1 MSRGKHTAPPLAGG
15 GRREGVSDQPW
26 PHPPNPI
33 PEGEGECAFS
43 RPRLRIVN
51 LCSRLAGPFDLELAP
66 GECLA
71 ITGPSGSGKSLF
83 LRMVADLDPNQG
95 EVFLDGVER
104 RTFPASAWRRRVVYN
119 AAEPGW
125 WHERV
130 ADHFTGEA
138 IRFAHTMAPR
148 LALQPSLLDGLVVQ
162 LSTGERQRMA
172 LIRALALQSPVLL
185 LDEPTGALDE
195 ASTTL
200 VEGLLRERLAA
211 SVTIA
216 MVTHSTA
223 QAGRLGHRHLR
234 MENRHLVPA

>member
-1 MSRGKHTAPPLAGG
+1 MAGAG
-15 GRREGVSDQPW
+15 QAAVKV
-26 PHPPNPI
+26 
-33 PEGEGECAFS
+33 
-43 RPRLRIVN
+43 PRLRVVS
-51 LCSRLAGPFDLELAP
+51 LQSRLAGPFDLALAA

-95 EVFLDGVER
+95 EVWLDGTER
-104 RTFPASAWRRRVVYN
+104 RALPAPAWRRKVVYC

-130 ADHFTGEA
+130 VDHFHGEA
-138 IRFAHTMAPR
+138 LASARALTSV
-148 LALQPSLLDGLVVQ
+148 LALAPALLNQQVVQ

-172 LIRALALQSPVLL
+172 LIRALILQSPVLL

-195 ASTTL
+195 DSTAL
-200 VEGLLRERLAA
+200 VEHVLRERLAA
-211 SVTIA
+211 GTTIV

-223 QAGRLGHRHLR
+223 QAERLGLHHLR
-234 MENRHLVPA
+234 MKNRRLVPA